1 MEPKFVSKGTR
12 IPHLRSSGPFWVP
25 KGPTT
30 SIANRAGLIDFDNL
44 WLFHRM
50 TPAAKDSSYRI
61 IRAAENQARS
71 RVQLCF
77 QINRRP
83 YGQIMV
89 AVFKQ
94 VKIDT
99 GINRRN
105 PSILLTHKGT
115 TVNVEYR
122 RR

>member
-1 MEPKFVSKGTR
+1 
-12 IPHLRSSGPFWVP
+12 VP

-44 WLFHRM
+44 WLFHRI

-71 RVQLCF
+71 REELCF
-77 QINRRP
+77 RIIRHLHR
-83 YGQIMV
+83 QIMA

-99 GINRRN
+99 GLNRRN
-105 PSILLTHKGT
+105 PSILLKHKGT